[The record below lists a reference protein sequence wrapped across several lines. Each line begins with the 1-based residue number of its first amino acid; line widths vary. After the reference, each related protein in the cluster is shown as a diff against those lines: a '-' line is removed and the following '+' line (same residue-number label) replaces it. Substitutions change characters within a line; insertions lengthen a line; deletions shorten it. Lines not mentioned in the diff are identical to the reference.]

1 MLEQIE
7 KDYHSLQLRFFDI
20 IKQESPKKSTESS
33 APSLHDETEQPELV
47 SLCLGRSPS
56 DQPKKEEKARKSS
69 TDYEEWKAS
78 LSLGLD
84 SKFQLSTE
92 LVSDASPET
101 SLEEPK
107 QVGDQTWPP
116 SKTLKTMRNGDDE
129 VSQQNHVKRARVSVR
144 ARCDTP
150 TMNDGCQWR
159 KYGQKIAKGNPC
171 PRAYYRCTVAPEC
184 PVRKQVQRCSEDMS
198 ILITT
203 YEGTHNHP
211 LPVSATAMA
220 STTSAA
226 ASMLLSGSSM
236 SQPGLGLTPTA
247 TNAAPALNGLNF
259 NLLDNSKAKQFYLP
273 NSSSPAPLFP
283 TVTLDLTTS
292 PFSSSTLFNRLPSSF
307 ASNPRFPSSL
317 SFSSSE
323 SNILPTTW
331 GAGYPSYSAVP
342 YNKTPAGS
350 MNLGKQSQEH
360 FYQSYLEKTHQ
371 ASSQQSLT
379 ESLTKAIATDPNFRS
394 AIAAT
399 ISSIVGGGATHDSQG
414 GGEPIQAVSPDA
426 LTQKGKACAS
436 SFFNRFPS
444 SNSHTAGLMLLQPPL
459 PLSISKSSSTS
470 TSSAIRDQMN

>member
-1 MLEQIE
+1 
-7 KDYHSLQLRFFDI
+7 
-20 IKQESPKKSTESS
+20 
-33 APSLHDETEQPELV
+33 
-47 SLCLGRSPS
+47 
-56 DQPKKEEKARKSS
+56 
-69 TDYEEWKAS
+69 
-78 LSLGLD
+78 
-84 SKFQLSTE
+84 
-92 LVSDASPET
+92 
-101 SLEEPK
+101 
-107 QVGDQTWPP
+107 
-116 SKTLKTMRNGDDE
+116 
-129 VSQQNHVKRARVSVR
+129 
-144 ARCDTP
+144 
-150 TMNDGCQWR
+150 
-159 KYGQKIAKGNPC
+159 
-171 PRAYYRCTVAPEC
+171 
-184 PVRKQVQRCSEDMS
+184 MS

-236 SQPGLGLTPTA
+236 SQPGLGPTA
-247 TNAAPALNGLNF
+247 TATAAPVFNGLNF
-259 NLLDNSKAKQFYLP
+259 NLLDNSKTKQLYFP

-307 ASNPRFPSSL
+307 ASNPRFPSRSL

-323 SNILPTTW
+323 SNNILPTTW
-331 GAGYPSYSAVP
+331 GTGYPSYSAVP
-342 YNKTPAGS
+342 YNKTHAGS
-350 MNLGKQSQEH
+350 INLGKQSQEH

-399 ISSIVGGGATHDSQG
+399 ISSIVGGGATHDNQG
-414 GGEPIQAVSPDA
+414 GGEPIQAVSPDP

-436 SFFNRFPS
+436 SFFNRFASP
-444 SNSHTAGLMLLQPPL
+444 NSHTAGLMLLQPPL

-470 TSSAIRDQMN
+470 TSSVIRDQMN

>member
-1 MLEQIE
+1 
-7 KDYHSLQLRFFDI
+7 
-20 IKQESPKKSTESS
+20 
-33 APSLHDETEQPELV
+33 
-47 SLCLGRSPS
+47 
-56 DQPKKEEKARKSS
+56 
-69 TDYEEWKAS
+69 
-78 LSLGLD
+78 
-84 SKFQLSTE
+84 
-92 LVSDASPET
+92 
-101 SLEEPK
+101 
-107 QVGDQTWPP
+107 
-116 SKTLKTMRNGDDE
+116 
-129 VSQQNHVKRARVSVR
+129 
-144 ARCDTP
+144 
-150 TMNDGCQWR
+150 
-159 KYGQKIAKGNPC
+159 
-171 PRAYYRCTVAPEC
+171 
-184 PVRKQVQRCSEDMS
+184 MS

-247 TNAAPALNGLNF
+247 TNAAPTLNGLNF
-259 NLLDNSKAKQFYLP
+259 NLLDNSKVKQFYLP
-273 NSSSPAPLFP
+273 NSSSPAPLCP

-307 ASNPRFPSSL
+307 ASNPIFPSKSL
-317 SFSSSE
+317 SFSSLE

-342 YNKTPAGS
+342 FNKTNASS
-350 MNLGKQSQEH
+350 MNL
-360 FYQSYLEKTHQ
+360 FQSYLEKTHQ

-379 ESLTKAIATDPNFRS
+379 ESLTKAIATDPNFQS

-414 GGEPIQAVSPDA
+414 GGEPIQAVSSDA

-444 SNSHTAGLMLLQPPL
+444 SNSHTAGLMFLQPPL

>member
-1 MLEQIE
+1 
-7 KDYHSLQLRFFDI
+7 
-20 IKQESPKKSTESS
+20 
-33 APSLHDETEQPELV
+33 
-47 SLCLGRSPS
+47 
-56 DQPKKEEKARKSS
+56 
-69 TDYEEWKAS
+69 
-78 LSLGLD
+78 
-84 SKFQLSTE
+84 
-92 LVSDASPET
+92 
-101 SLEEPK
+101 
-107 QVGDQTWPP
+107 
-116 SKTLKTMRNGDDE
+116 
-129 VSQQNHVKRARVSVR
+129 
-144 ARCDTP
+144 
-150 TMNDGCQWR
+150 
-159 KYGQKIAKGNPC
+159 
-171 PRAYYRCTVAPEC
+171 
-184 PVRKQVQRCSEDMS
+184 MS

-203 YEGTHNHP
+203 YEGAHNHP

-236 SQPGLGLTPTA
+236 SQPGLGPTPTA
-247 TNAAPALNGLNF
+247 TTAPVLNGLNF
-259 NLLDNSKAKQFYLP
+259 NLLDNLKAKQFYLP

-307 ASNPRFPSSL
+307 ASNPRFPSRSL

-331 GAGYPSYSAVP
+331 GTGGYPSYSAVP
-342 YNKTPAGS
+342 YNKTLTGS
-350 MNLGKQSQEH
+350 INLGKQSQEH

-399 ISSIVGGGATHDSQG
+399 ISSIVGGGAAHDKQG
-414 GGEPIQAVSPDA
+414 GGEPMQAVSPDS

-436 SFFNRFPS
+436 SFFNRFAP
-444 SNSHTAGLMLLQPPL
+444 SNSHTAGLMLLQPPS

-470 TSSAIRDQMN
+470 TSAIRDQMN